1 MTVELE
7 HFLAGRVHIIRDEH
21 TQSPGLGITASR
33 EEAISGVFQLFQ
45 PRQRDD
51 ESSEGFSIGAIE
63 I

>member
-1 MTVELE
+1 MIELE
-7 HFLAGRVHIIRDEH
+7 HFLTGGPHIIRHEH
-21 TQSPGLGITASR
+21 TQSPGVGITASR

-51 ESSEGFSIGAIE
+51 ESSEGFLIGAIE